1 MAGEALAREVAARVV
16 GRVTSAPRKGRGGKG
31 GAEGGGGAGE
41 SWRLSGGGG
50 AREEGAWR
58 TLGATRGD
66 SGWTDC
72 ARSRRVLGQA
82 RPWKEEKE
90 NQTK

>member
-1 MAGEALAREVAARVV
+1 MVQRGEGAQASR
-16 GRVTSAPRKGRGGKG
+16 
-31 GAEGGGGAGE
+31 GAEVGGV
-41 SWRLSGGGG
+41 
-50 AREEGAWR
+50 REEGAWR

-66 SGWTDC
+66 SGRTDF

-90 NQTK
+90 NQINKIRPKNKK